1 MTKSILLATTAVIF
15 SATGAL
21 AQTAPAPSGTVPP
34 QSAVPSPQADS
45 SQQGVLV
52 FTPDFFA
59 DQRPNTALDM
69 VSRIPGFSAQD
80 GDGSRGFEGAVGNIL
95 INGSRPASKNDT
107 GSNAISRILVAQV
120 ERIELIRGGAPGIDM
135 QGFSVVVNV
144 ITRSTASTEQ
154 IATIN
159 GFFFEGGTDRA
170 AGSYQF
176 TRREGERVWGFTL
189 SDGVAIND
197 STGVGRVVRRDAN
210 GVVTRDEGY
219 YDDQT
224 GGGQAVRVNY
234 ADAFMGGKIDLTARL
249 GRNDYSQYSLQDG
262 RGLLRDS
269 RYAEEGT
276 SGEIGA
282 VFTRPMGTGLTS
294 ETRFIREWE
303 DFDEAST
310 FVTTTNGVVGP
321 LQRFAA
327 EGNASETIL
336 RSLLR
341 WERSASVT
349 LEAGG
354 EVAYNM
360 LEIEQ
365 ALTDGGVVIPL
376 PSDQIKVEETRGEV
390 FARGTWRIR
399 PNLTLEGGVRLEAS
413 TISQSGDADQEKS
426 FFFAKPR
433 FLATWTPM
441 PQNQVRFRFEREVG
455 QLDFGDFAAGADLED
470 EQLFGGNVDL
480 EPEERWISELTWERR
495 FMGDGI
501 VSIGYRHDEIIGV
514 IDRLPLPRG
523 LSAVGNIGDGTLDQ
537 LAVNVVLP
545 MDWAG
550 FSGGEFRF
558 RNTWNE
564 TSVTDPTT
572 GQDRPISGVRPSQPA
587 FTIAQDITSWRINWA
602 VTYLESLRQ
611 FNYGPDQITGFTGSD
626 YLEAN
631 IEYKPTPTWAIRAQ
645 VNVWNDFQGERT
657 VFADRSSAR
666 PVAFTELRPTD
677 PRTFWQIRVR
687 KTF

>member
-34 QSAVPSPQADS
+34 QSAVPTPQADS

-197 STGVGRVVRRDAN
+197 SNGVGRVVRRDAN
-210 GVVTRDEGY
+210 GAVTRDEGY

-282 VFTRPMGTGLTS
+282 VFTRPMGTSLTS

-360 LEIEQ
+360 LETEQ

-426 FFFAKPR
+426 FFYAKPR

>member
-34 QSAVPSPQADS
+34 QSAVPTPQADS

-197 STGVGRVVRRDAN
+197 SNGVGRVVRRDAN
-210 GVVTRDEGY
+210 GAVTRDEGY

-262 RGLLRDS
+262 
-269 RYAEEGT
+269 
-276 SGEIGA
+276 
-282 VFTRPMGTGLTS
+282 
-294 ETRFIREWE
+294 
-303 DFDEAST
+303 
-310 FVTTTNGVVGP
+310 
-321 LQRFAA
+321 
-327 EGNASETIL
+327 
-336 RSLLR
+336 
-341 WERSASVT
+341 
-349 LEAGG
+349 
-354 EVAYNM
+354 
-360 LEIEQ
+360 
-365 ALTDGGVVIPL
+365 
-376 PSDQIKVEETRGEV
+376 
-390 FARGTWRIR
+390 
-399 PNLTLEGGVRLEAS
+399 
-413 TISQSGDADQEKS
+413 
-426 FFFAKPR
+426 
-433 FLATWTPM
+433 
-441 PQNQVRFRFEREVG
+441 
-455 QLDFGDFAAGADLED
+455 
-470 EQLFGGNVDL
+470 
-480 EPEERWISELTWERR
+480 
-495 FMGDGI
+495 
-501 VSIGYRHDEIIGV
+501 
-514 IDRLPLPRG
+514 
-523 LSAVGNIGDGTLDQ
+523 
-537 LAVNVVLP
+537 
-545 MDWAG
+545 
-550 FSGGEFRF
+550 
-558 RNTWNE
+558 
-564 TSVTDPTT
+564 
-572 GQDRPISGVRPSQPA
+572 
-587 FTIAQDITSWRINWA
+587 
-602 VTYLESLRQ
+602 
-611 FNYGPDQITGFTGSD
+611 
-626 YLEAN
+626 
-631 IEYKPTPTWAIRAQ
+631 
-645 VNVWNDFQGERT
+645 
-657 VFADRSSAR
+657 
-666 PVAFTELRPTD
+666 
-677 PRTFWQIRVR
+677 
-687 KTF
+687 

>member
-34 QSAVPSPQADS
+34 QSAVPTPQADS

-197 STGVGRVVRRDAN
+197 SNGVGRVVRRDAN
-210 GVVTRDEGY
+210 GAVTRDEGY

-262 RGLLRDS
+262 QGLLRDS

-282 VFTRPMGTGLTS
+282 VFTRPMGTSLTS

-360 LEIEQ
+360 LETEQ

-611 FNYGPDQITGFTGSD
+611 FNYGPDQISGFTGSD

>member
-34 QSAVPSPQADS
+34 QSAVPTPQADS

-197 STGVGRVVRRDAN
+197 SNGVGRVVRRDAN
-210 GVVTRDEGY
+210 GAVTRDEGY

-262 RGLLRDS
+262 QGLLRDS

-282 VFTRPMGTGLTS
+282 VFTRPMGTSLTS

-360 LEIEQ
+360 LETEQ

-426 FFFAKPR
+426 FFYAKPR

-611 FNYGPDQITGFTGSD
+611 FNYGPDQISGFTGSD

-631 IEYKPTPTWAIRAQ
+631 IEYKPMPTWAIRAQ